1 MFGRASMPIR
11 IRRGLTEITM
21 GDKNGNDS
29 TIIHDSRTKHP
40 KTKKSSEED
49 FFTFQNI

>member
-29 TIIHDSRTKHP
+29 TIIHDSRTKDP
-40 KTKKSSEED
+40 KTKKSSSEG
-49 FFTFQNI
+49 FFTF